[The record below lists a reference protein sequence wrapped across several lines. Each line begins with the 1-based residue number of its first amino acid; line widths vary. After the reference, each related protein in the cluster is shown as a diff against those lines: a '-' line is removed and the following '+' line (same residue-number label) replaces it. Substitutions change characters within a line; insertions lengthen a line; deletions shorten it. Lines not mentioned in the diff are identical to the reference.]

1 MASRVWPRRVE
12 GEVEG
17 RHEGWE
23 DMKGGWVGRHEG
35 WGVGGKT

>member
-17 RHEGWE
+17 RHEGWGV
-23 DMKGGWVGRHEG
+23 GGGG
-35 WGVGGKT
+35 WGVGGGKT